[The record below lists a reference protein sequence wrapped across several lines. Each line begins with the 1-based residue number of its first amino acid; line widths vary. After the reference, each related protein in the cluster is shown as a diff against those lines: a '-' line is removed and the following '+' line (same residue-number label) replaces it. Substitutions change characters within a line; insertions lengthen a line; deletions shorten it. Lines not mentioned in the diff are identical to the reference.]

1 MRPDLR
7 RRKVVFRCRAG
18 ARIQMGHAYI
28 LNIFFMAKADNTVA
42 QMRKGVLEMCIL
54 AVIAGREVYASDIL
68 SELKN
73 SQLLVVE
80 GTLYPILTRLKN
92 DGSLNYR
99 WEESSSGPPRKYYS
113 ITPLGVEMLQE
124 LREGWQ
130 GLIESVNQL
139 LVQSDSTLSSTEK
152 IN

>member
-1 MRPDLR
+1 
-7 RRKVVFRCRAG
+7 
-18 ARIQMGHAYI
+18 
-28 LNIFFMAKADNTVA
+28 MAKAENTVA

-68 SELKN
+68 SELKD

-92 DGSLNYR
+92 DGCLNYR

-113 ITPLGVEMLQE
+113 ITPEGEQFLSDLKQ
-124 LREGWQ
+124 GWQ

-139 LVQSDSTLSSTEK
+139 IAGSQFSQSSTVNT
-152 IN
+152 I

>member
-1 MRPDLR
+1 
-7 RRKVVFRCRAG
+7 
-18 ARIQMGHAYI
+18 MGHANI
-28 LNIFFMAKADNTVA
+28 LNIIFMAKADNTVA

>member
-1 MRPDLR
+1 M
-7 RRKVVFRCRAG
+7 
-18 ARIQMGHAYI
+18 
-28 LNIFFMAKADNTVA
+28 MAKADNTVA

-68 SELKN
+68 SELKD

-99 WEESSSGPPRKYYS
+99 WEESNSGPPRKYYS
-113 ITPLGVEMLQE
+113 ITPSGEEILNE
-124 LREGWQ
+124 LRQGWQ

-139 LVQSDSTLSSTEK
+139 LAQAGSTQSSNEK
-152 IN
+152 PIES

>member
-1 MRPDLR
+1 M
-7 RRKVVFRCRAG
+7 
-18 ARIQMGHAYI
+18 
-28 LNIFFMAKADNTVA
+28 
-42 QMRKGVLEMCIL
+42 
-54 AVIAGREVYASDIL
+54 IAGREVYASDIL